1 MCKHPIDLDLE
12 GVDTVAIDI
21 ETYDPNLKTKGL
33 GAVRN
38 DGFITGVA
46 VATGKDT
53 VYFSLK
59 HSDDDKSEE
68 ELEEF
73 WDQMNTKLLQ
83 NDKIAKVFHNAI
95 YDVCWLRAT
104 TGKMLKGRLLD
115 TMVAASV
122 IDENR
127 FKYGLDALAKDFLG
141 ENKYK
146 YDLQE
151 KTFEWSG
158 GMQRDPM
165 SNMHKL
171 PSSVVKDYA
180 KQDVDLTLKLWNLFN
195 KELDKVLYIKPEDNK
210 EYTCRNIF
218 ELETRLFPCLVDMK
232 FKGVRIDTQKLE
244 RLGKRLT
251 LRRDNLLKII
261 KKHTQLDLQLW
272 AATSIK
278 QLLDNR
284 KITNFEKTA
293 KSGMPKLP
301 KDYLK
306 THEDRFLRMVSKARE
321 ADKAVNTFIEG
332 LKGYVYKGR
341 IHADINQIRGDGG
354 GTVTGRF
361 SMSNPNL
368 QQIPSKGFIGK
379 KMRELFIPEEGHRW
393 GSFDYS
399 QQEPRIVVHYA
410 IKKILRE
417 EKDGKDVGVSKEG
430 KELKKQFDNSEAD
443 FHQIVA
449 DMAKISRKQAK
460 TINLGLFYGMGKGK
474 LQAELNLNT
483 AQAKT
488 LFDTYH
494 RKVPFV
500 KKLSDGLMQFAKNNK
515 LIFTLEDRF
524 CRFDKYESVNKR
536 WNNKIRKFQ
545 EWDPEAKSIK
555 QEDGT
560 IKYEGD
566 WITPRL
572 LSKDDAWSKFKLLY
586 NAKTLSKKESS
597 KTPGK
602 YEELTEK
609 ERQYWFGEY
618 FTPAFTYKA
627 LNRLIQGSAADMT
640 KKAMVLL
647 YEKGIVPHIQIHD
660 ELCVSIKDQATRIT
674 VQETM
679 ETAIP
684 LKVKNKVDYESGPNW
699 GNINE
704 E

>member
-1 MCKHPIDLDLE
+1 MCNTPKDLDLQD
-12 GVDTVAIDI
+12 VNVVAIDI

-33 GAVRN
+33 GAIRK

-53 VYFSLK
+53 VYFPIH
-59 HSDDDKSEE
+59 HSDNILEGE
-68 ELEEF
+68 ELENF
-73 WDQMNTKLLQ
+73 WKELNEKLLQ
-83 NDKIAKVFHNAI
+83 NDKITKVFHNAM
-95 YDVCWLRAT
+95 YDVCWLQAT
-104 TGKMLKGRLLD
+104 TGKKLKGRIVD

-127 FKYGLDALAKDFLG
+127 FKYSLDALSKDYLDD
-141 ENKYK
+141 NKYK

-158 GMQRDPM
+158 GMQKDPM

-171 PSSVVKDYA
+171 PSKVVKEYA
-180 KQDVDLTLKLWNLFN
+180 KQDVNLTLKLWNLFD
-195 KELDKVLYIKPEDNK
+195 KKLDEVLYIKPENNK
-210 EYTCRNIF
+210 TYSCRNIF
-218 ELETRLFPCLVDMK
+218 ELETRLFPCLVEMK
-232 FKGVRIDTQKLE
+232 FKGVRIDVQKLDL
-244 RLGKRLT
+244 LGKRLT
-251 LRRDNLLKII
+251 LRRNNLLKII
-261 KKHTQLDLQLW
+261 KKHTKLDLQLW

-278 QLLDNR
+278 ELLNNR
-284 KITNFEKTA
+284 KITKFEKTP

-301 KDYLK
+301 KDFLK

-368 QQIPSKGFIGK
+368 QQIPSKGYIGK
-379 KMRELFIPEEGHRW
+379 KMRELFIPEEGHTW

-410 IKKILRE
+410 LKHKMRE
-417 EKDGKDVGVSKEG
+417 TDD
-430 KELKKQFDNSEAD
+430 LKKKFDNDKAD

-474 LQAELNLNT
+474 LQAELNLDKD
-483 AQAKT
+483 QAKQ

-494 RKVPFV
+494 RRVPFV
-500 KKLSDGLMQFAKNNK
+500 KQLSDALMGFAQKNR
-515 LIFTLEDRF
+515 LVFTLEDRF

-536 WNNKIRKFQ
+536 WNNKIRKFE
-545 EWDPEAKSIK
+545 EWDPEAKEKINEK
-555 QEDGT
+555 TGKIT
-560 IKYEGD
+560 YEGD
-566 WITPRL
+566 WIAPKL
-572 LSKDDAWSKFKLLY
+572 LSKEEAWNKFKIDF
-586 NAKTLSKKESS
+586 NTKSEKKI
-597 KTPGK
+597 
-602 YEELTEK
+602 EEHTK
-609 ERQYWFGEY
+609 EERRDWFKNY

-627 LNRLIQGSAADMT
+627 LNRLVQGSAADMT
-640 KKAMVLL
+640 KKSMVLL

-660 ELCVSIKDQATRIT
+660 ELCVSIKDEETRIM
-674 VQETM
+674 VQQLM

-699 GNINE
+699 GTIK
-704 E
+704 